1 MPPVLAT
8 APTITLGERNGAS
21 QIPSSIHITAANVST
36 GELNPVYRFVGDP
49 QRAGASFPDNGFVK
63 NTAVTTTSAN
73 GNLVVEFIHFGSA
86 FELYEKGQN
95 GKYRLAIDEGDGYK
109 YVAADA
115 QSMAPSDGGVYNRLI
130 NFGSVK
136 SRGIRI
142 EISNSFFGGVRI
154 GPNDTI
160 YPPAVPPRPRA
171 IFVGDSF
178 TEGGSSGAAMSH
190 SYSAVASYLLGWD
203 GWNSGVGGTGYV
215 NNGPAGRVKF
225 QDRIQHDVLQYQPDV
240 VVIAGGINDEGS
252 PVEQTQ
258 AAADL
263 LYSTIRSSLP
273 NTELIVI
280 SNFSPVG
287 GVSQIRGQIRDA
299 LRETARKYGA
309 PFIDTLGGASYDWNG
324 NQISPPSGSW
334 ITGSGNV
341 GNPQASG
348 NASVFTS
355 ADGTHP
361 SPAGH
366 RYLGERVAAEVFKIY
381 NSK

>member
-1 MPPVLAT
+1 
-8 APTITLGERNGAS
+8 
-21 QIPSSIHITAANVST
+21 
-36 GELNPVYRFVGDP
+36 
-49 QRAGASFPDNGFVK
+49 
-63 NTAVTTTSAN
+63 
-73 GNLVVEFIHFGSA
+73 
-86 FELYEKGQN
+86 
-95 GKYRLAIDEGDGYK
+95 
-109 YVAADA
+109 
-115 QSMAPSDGGVYNRLI
+115 
-130 NFGSVK
+130 
-136 SRGIRI
+136 
-142 EISNSFFGGVRI
+142 
-154 GPNDTI
+154 
-160 YPPAVPPRPRA
+160 
-171 IFVGDSF
+171 
-178 TEGGSSGAAMSH
+178 MSH
-190 SYSAVASYLLGWD
+190 SYSAVASQLLGWD

-309 PFIDTLGGASYDWNG
+309 PFIDTLGGASYDWSG
-324 NQISPPSGSW
+324 NQVSAPSGSW

-361 SPAGH
+361 TPAGH
-366 RYLGERVAAEVFKIY
+366 RYYGERVAAEILKLY
-381 NSK
+381 A